1 MQGRSYRVCCICS
14 SIPCVSG
21 VKWSTYTYLS
31 KKIPHLR
38 DQGISEARAGRQAG
52 RLASASKRPS
62 GPRGHGPCGQL
73 RQIRRWTVDGSRQR
87 RSERLDFDRLE
98 SSRVRRAAPCRRAL
112 RQSPRLTPT
121 PILRPSVASHQP
133 PVLVSSRPIESKGTG
148 TQTDRREA
156 SASELSSRSGDIF
169 CSLFFFKKNHVYF
182 NC

>member
-1 MQGRSYRVCCICS
+1 MHHVLNVYERVGAELQGMLYMLQHTLCFRREVEYIYVF
-14 SIPCVSG
+14 
-21 VKWSTYTYLS
+21 VK

-133 PVLVSSRPIESKGTG
+133 PAARPCVFSS
-148 TQTDRREA
+148 D
-156 SASELSSRSGDIF
+156 
-169 CSLFFFKKNHVYF
+169 
-182 NC
+182 